1 MVRANQR
8 HTIRQNNG
16 CTVTKARSRFG
27 NHAIVFLMRCE
38 KRVESD
44 FSQSDDHTDGLE
56 QFKLLNEVR
65 PAAREFNRARFVV
78 WWRAPDSS
86 SNVTIRES
94 KTVISMNGVRLIGE
108 SSRVQRPVEP
118 VTAPIA
124 CEYSAGS
131 IAAVRRR
138 CQSDNQKT
146 RITIA
151 ETR

>member
-1 MVRANQR
+1 MVRANQS
-8 HTIRQNNG
+8 HAIRQNNR
-16 CTVTKARSRFG
+16 CIVAKARSWFG

-44 FSQSDDHTDGLE
+44 LFQSDDHTDGLE
-56 QFKLLNEVR
+56 QFELLNEVR
-65 PAAREFNRARFVV
+65 PVARKFNRLRFVI
-78 WWRAPDSS
+78 WRRAPDSC

-94 KTVISMNGVRLIGE
+94 QTVISMNGLRLIGE
-108 SSRVQRPVEP
+108 SSCVQRSVEP
-118 VTAPIA
+118 VIAPIA

-131 IAAVRRR
+131 IAVVRRR

-146 RITIA
+146 RIRIA